1 MPKGFICE
9 GQINMFDL
17 PEETKES
24 KMDTEDI
31 NINININIGDLVEF
45 QYAGERHKGNIYS
58 IYNNG
63 QTVNV
68 SWNNKIAPFYIG
80 CVKVMEG

>member
-1 MPKGFICE
+1 MSKSLIYE

-17 PEETKES
+17 PEET
-24 KMDTEDI
+24 TEDK
-31 NINININIGDLVEF
+31 NINIKVGDPVELE
-45 QYAGERHKGNIYS
+45 YSGERHKGNIYS
-58 IYNNG
+58 IYNNV